1 MGPLTRS
8 GKQVA
13 RLFSLLAVTVCT
25 AYAQTAALSPQC
37 VLTSSPAP
45 VRAEGLTERVG
56 NIILNCSGYNSGA
69 TVSGNLQVSL
79 PVAIANRL
87 GSNNQTTD
95 VIVSANLGSGY
106 VPLPVTGQINN
117 QSILLS
123 GISFTVPA
131 SGSFSLLISNLRAA
145 AYLLG
150 ATGSAPQPINAQVS
164 FPVPLSQTTAL
175 VAMAQPGLLA
185 TLYDQGEITCSGSP
199 LPATLTVSNLFAAGT
214 NFASARLTD
223 GFPGAFQPK
232 GVGDDTGTRFLIQ
245 YSGFPAGAQLYVPA
259 LVAGSDAAVPTSGGD
274 MGLPQAAG
282 QYVPGSGTLLLEVV
296 PYADSTG
303 LGGAPVAAPSGSGPL
318 TLDAVTTVSLTN
330 GSGYVVYEVVDS
342 SGDRLESAQV
352 PTFIALSNVTAAAT
366 AYESVSFAPIS
377 TVAAASQSAPIP
389 RFEQVTPAGDCTLLG
404 DCNAGYFPHLSVD
417 WTGPVQLTGVA
428 GGPMSGPAYIPVHNT
443 GSGAM
448 QWTATAQYAT
458 GSGWLLL
465 EVDTGTLRIFAVP
478 KALAA
483 GTYQASVIVDAG
495 PLAGSV
501 TLPVTLTVS
510 PAPAGSG
517 TGTAGG
523 SGSGSSSGSGSGSG
537 SGTSSGSGSGSG
549 SSTPPATPVVTVSSI
564 LNAATLQSTPLVPG
578 SLGTVM
584 GSNLSGKIVA
594 VTFDGLS
601 ADILYSSATQINLQV
616 PAALAGKNSSTLV
629 VTADG
634 NSSAPQTVVL
644 AATWPAIFSGGV
656 LNQDYSVNAAG
667 SGAPPGTVVSIW
679 ATGIP
684 SGATVSVNL
693 GSRTNLVPLYAGPA
707 PDVTGVQQVNI
718 AIPADMPAGSAALS
732 LCASINSANVCS
744 PAYSVTVAR

>member
-1 MGPLTRS
+1 MGNL
-8 GKQVA
+8 
-13 RLFSLLAVTVCT
+13 
-25 AYAQTAALSPQC
+25 
-37 VLTSSPAP
+37 
-45 VRAEGLTERVG
+45 
-56 NIILNCSGYNSGA
+56 ILNCSGYNSGA

-79 PVAIANRL
+79 PVAITNRL
-87 GSNNQTTD
+87 GTNNQTTD
-95 VIVSANLGSGY
+95 VVVSANLGSGY
-106 VPLPVTGQINN
+106 VPLPATGQINN

-131 SGSFSLLISNLRAA
+131 SGSFSLQVSNLRAA

-150 ATGSAPQPINAQVS
+150 ATSSAPQPINAQIS
-164 FPVPLSQTTAL
+164 FPVPLSQTTAV

-185 TLYDQGEITCSGSP
+185 TLYDQGEITCTGSP
-199 LPATLTVSNLFAAGT
+199 LPATLTVSSLFAAGT
-214 NFASARLTD
+214 NFASARLTG

-232 GVGDDTGTRFLIQ
+232 GVGDDTGTRLLIQ
-245 YSGFPAGAQLYVPA
+245 YSGFPAGAQIYVPT

-303 LGGAPVAAPSGSGPL
+303 LGGAPVAAPTGSGPL
-318 TLDAVTTVSLTN
+318 TLDAVTPVSLTN

-342 SGDRLESAQV
+342 SAGRLESAQV
-352 PTFIALSNVTAAAT
+352 PTFIGLANVTAAAT
-366 AYESVSFAPIS
+366 AYESVSFAPLS
-377 TVAAASQSAPIP
+377 TVAAASQTAPIP
-389 RFEQVTPAGDCTLLG
+389 RFEQVTPAGDCNLLG
-404 DCNAGYFPHLSVD
+404 DCNAGYFPQLSVD
-417 WTGPVQLTGVA
+417 WTGPVQLIGVA
-428 GGPMSGPAYIPVHNT
+428 GGPMTGPAYIPVHNT
-443 GSGAM
+443 GSGTM
-448 QWTATAQYAT
+448 RWTATAQYAT
-458 GSGWLLL
+458 GSGWLSL
-465 EVDTGTLRIFAVP
+465 EVDAGTLRIFAVP

-483 GTYQASVIVDAG
+483 GTYQANVIVDAG

-501 TLPVTLTVS
+501 TLPVTLKVS
-510 PAPAGSG
+510 AAAAGSG

-523 SGSGSSSGSGSGSG
+523 SGSGSSSGSGSGS
-537 SGTSSGSGSGSG
+537 SSGSGSGA
-549 SSTPPATPVVTVSSI
+549 STPPAPPVVTISSI

-584 GSNLSGKIVA
+584 GSNLSGKMVT

-616 PAALAGKNSSTLV
+616 PDALAGKNSSTLV

-667 SGAPPGTVVSIW
+667 SGAPAGTVVSIW

-693 GSRTNLVPLYAGPA
+693 GSRANLVPLYAGPA
-707 PDVTGVQQVNI
+707 PDVPGVQQVNL

-732 LCASINSANVCS
+732 ICAGINSANVCS
-744 PAYSVTVAR
+744 PAYSVTVVQ